1 MHRTTYNTQNSAF
14 TLIELLIVVAIIGI
28 LAAIAVPNFLNA
40 QTRAGI
46 SRVMGDFKA
55 IDTAL
60 KSYQMDNNKY
70 PPDRGGPNV
79 GDGDDASYSYLT
91 TPIAYLASIEV
102 CMDYFTSKSGRA
114 DDSIGTRNF
123 YDYGM
128 VPYITES
135 GVGYVTVSFGPD
147 RKLNMPW
154 QTSAMDA
161 MAKNDGRNLFFLYN
175 SSNGLNSSGDIIGTA
190 IGIQNR

>member
-1 MHRTTYNTQNSAF
+1 MKSFHRRNKGAF

-40 QTRAGI
+40 RVRAGI
-46 SRVMGDFKA
+46 ARVKGDFKA

-60 KSYQMDNNKY
+60 QMYKMDHNVY

-79 GDGDDASYSYLT
+79 GDGDDASYSHLT
-91 TPIAYLASIEV
+91 TPVAYLSSIDL
-102 CMDYFTSKSGRA
+102 CMDFFTSKGGRLESGQRG
-114 DDSIGTRNF
+114 IRNF

-135 GVGYVTVSFGPD
+135 GVGYVVVSFAPD
-147 RKLNMPW
+147 RILNMPW
-154 QTSAMDA
+154 ATSAMDA
-161 MAKNDGRNLFFLYN
+161 MADSDGDRLTFVYE
-175 SSNGLNSSGDIIGTA
+175 STNGLVSSGDIIRTGV
-190 IGIQNR
+190 GMFPK